1 MVTSYQSMKVLS
13 LESFPLYGTLISS
26 HSYHDCSLAGPRPE
40 LKHLLIELRSEV
52 AHEWEDLGIMLNI
65 EPGTLEA
72 IKITE
77 SNKAQ
82 SCLREMLKIWQKR
95 INPPPSWSAV
105 VTALEFMKYQ
115 GLASDLKL
123 KYNC

>member
-1 MVTSYQSMKVLS
+1 MFAHKNNY
-13 LESFPLYGTLISS
+13 Y
-26 HSYHDCSLAGPRPE
+26 AGHRPV
-40 LKHLLIELRSEV
+40 LKHLLIELRNEV
-52 AHEWEDLGIMLNI
+52 AHEWEDLGIMLDI

-105 VTALEFMKYQ
+105 ITALEYMKYQ
-115 GLASDLKL
+115 GLASDIKL